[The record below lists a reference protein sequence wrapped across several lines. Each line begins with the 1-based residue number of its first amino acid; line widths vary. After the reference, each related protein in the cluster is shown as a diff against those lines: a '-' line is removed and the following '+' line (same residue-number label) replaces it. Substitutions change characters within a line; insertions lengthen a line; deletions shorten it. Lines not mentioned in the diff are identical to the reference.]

1 MKIAFLGL
9 GIMGSRMAA
18 NLQKHNVDLTVYNR
32 SQEPAEQLGAK
43 GATVANSPSAA
54 VKGADLVFTM
64 LSTPQVVEQLAFGEE
79 GFIPFMKRDAIWADA
94 STVDP
99 MFARKIA
106 QRTASQGI
114 RYMDSPVA
122 GTKPHAEN
130 AQLVFYVGGE
140 KADYE
145 AALPFMEMMGQKA
158 MHIGAVGGGA
168 SLKMLVNM
176 MLAQSM
182 LVYSEAVLLG
192 KSMGLDESLLF
203 DVLPT
208 LPVIA
213 PFTKF
218 KTEMIRNDDY
228 TVQFPLEWMQKDL
241 HLASLCAYEFNQPLF
256 MTNLAKEIYAQAM
269 KAGLSRQDFG
279 AVFKYLSTNH

>member
-1 MKIAFLGL
+1 MKIAFIGL

-18 NLQKHNVDLTVYNR
+18 NLLKHDVDLTVYNR
-32 SQEPAEQLGAK
+32 SSEPAERLGEA
-43 GATVANSPSAA
+43 GASVVNSPSSA

-64 LSTPQVVEQLAFGEE
+64 LSTPEVVEQLAFGED
-79 GFIPFMKRDAIWADA
+79 GFTSFMKRDAIWADVT
-94 STVDP
+94 TVDP
-99 MFARKIA
+99 MFARMIA
-106 QRTASQGI
+106 KRAHDQGI
-114 RYMDSPVA
+114 RYIDSPVA
-122 GTKPHAEN
+122 GTKPHAEK
-130 AQLVFYVGGE
+130 AQLVFYVGGD
-140 KADYE
+140 KKDYE

-192 KSMGLDESLLF
+192 RSMGLDERLLF
-203 DVLPT
+203 EVLPT

-218 KTEMIRNDDY
+218 KTEMIKNDDY

-256 MTNLAKEIYAQAM
+256 MTNLAKEIFAQAV
-269 KAGLSRQDFG
+269 KAGFARQDFG
-279 AVFKYLSTNH
+279 AVFKYLSANH

>member
-1 MKIAFLGL
+1 
-9 GIMGSRMAA
+9 MAA
-18 NLQKHNVDLTVYNR
+18 NLLKHNVDLTVYNR
-32 SQEPAEQLGAK
+32 SPEPAQRLGEA
-43 GATVANSPSAA
+43 GAIVANTPSTA
-54 VKGADLVFTM
+54 VKGADLVFSM
-64 LSTPQVVEQLAFGEE
+64 LSTPEVVEQLAFGEE
-79 GFIPFMKRDAIWADA
+79 GFTSFMKRDAVWADVT
-94 STVDP
+94 TVDP

-106 QRTASQGI
+106 QGANRQGI
-114 RYMDSPVA
+114 RYIDSPVA

-130 AQLVFYVGGE
+130 AQLVFYVGGD
-140 KADYE
+140 KTDYE
-145 AALPFMEMMGQKA
+145 LARPYMEMMGQKA
-158 MHIGAVGGGA
+158 MHIGGVGGGA

-218 KTEMIRNDDY
+218 KTEMIKNDDY

-241 HLASLCAYEFNQPLF
+241 HLASLCAYEFKQPLF
-256 MTNLAKEIYAQAM
+256 MTNLAKEIYGQAVN
-269 KAGLSRQDFG
+269 AGLARHDFG
-279 AVFKYLSTNH
+279 AVFKYLSSKH